1 MQAAKFSWIGRLF
14 SQPDPLNFPRGPT
27 LTFLLK
33 TNKSLITLEYS
44 GDMTFTI
51 LKESFITTPALEHP
65 NYQFLFFLYM
75 KKKGMPLGYSLKS
88 MWITTDP

>member
-1 MQAAKFSWIGRLF
+1 M
-14 SQPDPLNFPRGPT
+14 
-27 LTFLLK
+27 
-33 TNKSLITLEYS
+33 EYS

-51 LKESFITTPALEHP
+51 LKESFITTPALENP